1 MSNRIKCGCGQSIG
15 YCISMGGCPAKG
27 RMYMRNMRTLQTW
40 SFKEMASYVVP
51 TAEEIQSHIDAHIRY
66 EFTFADFRGSN

>member
-1 MSNRIKCGCGQSIG
+1 MSNRIKCGCGQSLG

-51 TAEEIQSHIDAHIRY
+51 TAEEIQSHLFLCLFGNINAHYR
-66 EFTFADFRGSN
+66 RSN